1 MTLEKG
7 DKDRLLMS
15 EMFVALAKAG
25 AMTAQQM
32 QRGFE
37 QMVDIVDGLVCDV
50 PKAKDYFAAMHA
62 HAHQHGLLPSP
73 APPAT
78 PVVGAL
84 SFSFFVIATAPRLH
98 VLYPRMIYM
107 CCIPE

>member
-7 DKDRLLMS
+7 DQDRLLMS
-15 EMFVALAKAG
+15 KMFVALAKAG

-37 QMVDIVDGLVCDV
+37 QMVDTVDGLVCDV
-50 PKAKDYFAAMHA
+50 PKAKEYFAAMQA

-84 SFSFFVIATAPRLH
+84 SFSFFVIAT
-98 VLYPRMIYM
+98 
-107 CCIPE
+107 

>member
-7 DKDRLLMS
+7 DTDRLLMS
-15 EMFVALAKAG
+15 KMFVALAKAG

-50 PKAKDYFAAMHA
+50 PKAKDYFACMQA
-62 HAHQHGLLPSP
+62 HAHQHGLLLPSP

-78 PVVGAL
+78 PVVGAH
-84 SFSFFVIATAPRLH
+84 SFFPSS
-98 VLYPRMIYM
+98 
-107 CCIPE
+107 